1 MPLFLLDYLLKSMKM
16 LNVWNHIIQKLA
28 PEKSVVHV
36 GWASQH
42 ASECNKT
49 WQAKG
54 VFCYE
59 KKIEG
64 TGFIIIFHVSCS
76 FPLESSSFFFSFF
89 CTMGLKSFLKEDWF
103 FMHLWAFQISPSIS
117 YTPQNH
123 GYFNHKTATLVL
135 LVNKNWCQN

>member
-1 MPLFLLDYLLKSMKM
+1 MQVSATKHGKPKEF
-16 LNVWNHIIQKLA
+16 
-28 PEKSVVHV
+28 
-36 GWASQH
+36 
-42 ASECNKT
+42 
-49 WQAKG
+49 
-54 VFCYE
+54 FCYE

-76 FPLESSSFFFSFF
+76 FPLESSSFFFSFL

-117 YTPQNH
+117 YTPQNN

-135 LVNKNWCQN
+135 LVNKN

>member
-1 MPLFLLDYLLKSMKM
+1 MKM
-16 LNVWNHIIQKLA
+16 LNVRNHTIQKLA
-28 PEKSVVHV
+28 PEKKCSACRLSKPTCKWVQQNM
-36 GWASQH
+36 AS
-42 ASECNKT
+42 
-49 WQAKG
+49 KG

-117 YTPQNH
+117 YTPQNN